1 MVALQ
6 NPNRTIL
13 GAPQQKFLFDQLSEA
28 QGSQTWKIL
37 GQQVRCCLFEP
48 WCQQRVTLG

>member
-1 MVALQ
+1 MLQ

-37 GQQVRCCLFEP
+37 GQQVCRRCLISSS
-48 WCQQRVTLG
+48 T